1 MIKSIGIDPVHFG
14 MIICTVVTMGNC
26 TPPVGLS
33 MYTVNSIIDC
43 SLGEYTKE
51 MIPWLA
57 TFLIA
62 MAILAFFPAPFMWLQ
77 SVLY

>member
-1 MIKSIGIDPVHFG
+1 
-14 MIICTVVTMGNC
+14 
-26 TPPVGLS
+26 

>member
-1 MIKSIGIDPVHFG
+1 

-33 MYTVNSIIDC
+33 MYTVNSMIDC
-43 SLGEYTKE
+43 SLGEYTKQ
-51 MIPWLA
+51 MNPWLA

-62 MAILAFFPAPFMWLQ
+62 MAILAFFPAPIIRLET
-77 SVLY
+77 VH